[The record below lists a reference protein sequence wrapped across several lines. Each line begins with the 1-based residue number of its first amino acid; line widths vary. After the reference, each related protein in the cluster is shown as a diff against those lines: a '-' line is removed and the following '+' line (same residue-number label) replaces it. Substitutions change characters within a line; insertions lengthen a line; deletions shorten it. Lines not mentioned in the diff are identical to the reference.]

1 MKASRAIPDTF
12 TSTETNGLGMYP
24 SRWSTSGSIVRRKYL
39 PNSDVTLKKFGLK
52 KSPIMSNDESR
63 DDHGRAK

>member
-1 MKASRAIPDTF
+1 MKVSRAISDTF
-12 TSTETNGLGMYP
+12 TSTETNGFDMYP
-24 SRWSTSGSIVRRKYL
+24 SRWSTSGSIVKYL
-39 PNSDVTLKKFGLK
+39 SNSDITLEKFGLE

>member
-1 MKASRAIPDTF
+1 MKVSRAISDTF
-12 TSTETNGLGMYP
+12 TSTETNGFDMYP
-24 SRWSTSGSIVRRKYL
+24 SSWSTSGSIVRHKYL
-39 PNSDVTLKKFGLK
+39 SNSDITLEKFGLE

>member
-1 MKASRAIPDTF
+1 MKASRAISDTF
-12 TSTETNGLGMYP
+12 TSTETNGLDMYP
-24 SRWSTSGSIVRRKYL
+24 SRCSTSGNIVRRKYL
-39 PNSDVTLKKFGLK
+39 SNSDITLEKFGLK